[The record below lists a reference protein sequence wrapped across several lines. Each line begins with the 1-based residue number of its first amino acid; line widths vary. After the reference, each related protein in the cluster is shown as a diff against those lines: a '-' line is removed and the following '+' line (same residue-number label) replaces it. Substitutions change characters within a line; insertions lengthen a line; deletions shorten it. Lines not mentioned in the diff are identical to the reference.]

1 MKRRLASACLLLAA
15 LPAGAESLSGR
26 LDWVA
31 PLELSTPRSG
41 LVTEVLVAA
50 GDRVAA
56 GAVLA
61 RLEMRA
67 ARAHLAAAQAALNGA
82 RAAMEEA
89 ARERDR
95 TQELY
100 DRTLLSDHDLQV
112 AQIALIEAEAAHR
125 KAQAAQADAQ
135 LEVEYGELR
144 APYPALVLAVRVQP
158 GQTVVN
164 RLSATPMIRITQSDR
179 LAIRAPASQQQA
191 ARLASGQSLKV
202 RVGGTQLD
210 GVVVDPGL
218 VPDPDS
224 GSLQYPVEVRFERPP
239 GGDWRAGQAA
249 EILLP

>member
-1 MKRRLASACLLLAA
+1 MKLRLASACLLLAA
-15 LPAGAESLSGR
+15 LPVGAESLSGR
-26 LDWVA
+26 VDWVA

-41 LVTEVLVAA
+41 LVTEVLVAS

-67 ARAHLAAAQAALNGA
+67 VRAHLAAAQAALTGT

-112 AQIALIEAEAAHR
+112 AQIALIEAEAVHR

-135 LEVEYGELR
+135 LEVEYRELR
-144 APYPALVLAVRVQP
+144 APYPALVLEVMVQP

-164 RLSATPMIRITQSDR
+164 RVSATPMIRITQSDR
-179 LAIRAPASQQQA
+179 LAIRAPASPQQA
-191 ARLASGQSLKV
+191 ARLAGGQSLKV

-218 VPDPDS
+218 LPDPDS
-224 GSLQYPVEVRFERPP
+224 DSLQYPVEVRFDRPQ